1 MSASQISAS
10 ERRDSAL
17 PPAGADIFG
26 QYGAAVT
33 CASAVILLMAIATI
47 DKLTGYELRLLI
59 LYLIPVAL
67 VTWSAGRT
75 WGLAMAAV
83 AIIAWMVTF
92 RATQPVPDTLHFYWD
107 GAISLATLTI
117 FAILIDRLH
126 HALECANTRLVKV
139 LEQLDTA
146 AYVADSQKETVLYG
160 NGRFRESLGGRS
172 YEALSR
178 LAANECRIYWPDGR
192 RVLLRIIRQT
202 QA

>member
-10 ERRDSAL
+10 EQSPL
-17 PPAGADIFG
+17 PPAGSDIFG

-33 CASAVILLMAIATI
+33 CASAVILLLAIATI

-67 VTWSAGRT
+67 VTWSGGRT
-75 WGLAMAAV
+75 WGLAMAVV
-83 AIIAWMVTF
+83 AIAAWMVTF
-92 RATQPVPDTLHFYWD
+92 RATQPVADSLHFYWD
-107 GAISLATLTI
+107 GAVSLATLTV

-146 AYVADSQKETVLYG
+146 AYVVDARKEAVLYG
-160 NGRFRESLGGRS
+160 NRRFRETLEGRP

-178 LAANECRIYWPDGR
+178 LAANECQIYWPDGR
-192 RVLLRIIRQT
+192 RVLLRIISSR
-202 QA
+202 